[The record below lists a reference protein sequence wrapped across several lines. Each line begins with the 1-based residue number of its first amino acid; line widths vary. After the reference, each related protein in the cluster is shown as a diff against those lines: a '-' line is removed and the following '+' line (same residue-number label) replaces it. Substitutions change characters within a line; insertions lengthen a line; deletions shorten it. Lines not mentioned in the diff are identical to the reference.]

1 MGMWVPA
8 SWTQGKRGVRVVV
21 VSEGWKQRRGRL
33 LEVGERWKQRR
44 GRMLVDVEDGA
55 VQRQKGVVGGVVG
68 CMGG

>member
-1 MGMWVPA
+1 M
-8 SWTQGKRGVRVVV
+8 